1 MRSRRVYH
9 HEAGLSPR
17 RVSGSKCR
25 GFVAR
30 SLRRCACHP
39 RATSL
44 FDHIDLYLP
53 SVRNWPFSHSR
64 SLFQAVMHESKF
76 FDLASAVSAAQTFSG
91 VYSTKIISSCRIRR
105 TQGVDD
111 GEKSSSTGADRVG
124 YLRVLWIDDGPRQGP
139 DACDVD
145 TGGYAD
151 RQAQSEY
158 RVCYFRPS
166 VNGVPLQPEPAVPAA
181 GL

>member
-76 FDLASAVSAAQTFSG
+76 FDLASAVWAAQTFSG

-111 GEKSSSTGADRVG
+111 GEKSSSTGADRVISASYGLTTDPAKAQTPATWPQVGMLTCKLNPSIGFVIIG
-124 YLRVLWIDDGPRQGP
+124 Y
-139 DACDVD
+139 
-145 TGGYAD
+145 
-151 RQAQSEY
+151 QSMD
-158 RVCYFRPS
+158 CSF
-166 VNGVPLQPEPAVPAA
+166 
-181 GL
+181 